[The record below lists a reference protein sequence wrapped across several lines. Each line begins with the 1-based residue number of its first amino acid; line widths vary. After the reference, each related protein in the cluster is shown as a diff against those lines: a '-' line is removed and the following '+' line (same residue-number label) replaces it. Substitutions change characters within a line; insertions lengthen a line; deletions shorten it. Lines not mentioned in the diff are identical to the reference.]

1 MVQVPVKQY
10 NKIIVYVLEGNLNVH
25 GLKDALSGGNA
36 YVLSADETMAFSAG
50 NDSAQ
55 FMVMLSSSLN
65 EPIAWRGPIVMNTQK
80 ELNDAFEELYQGT
93 FLKDKPV

>member
-1 MVQVPVKQY
+1 MYLRVT
-10 NKIIVYVLEGNLNVH
+10 NVH

-55 FMVMLSSSLN
+55 FMVMLSNSLN
-65 EPIAWRGPIVMNTQK
+65 EPIVMAYIVMNTQK
-80 ELNDAFEELYQGT
+80 D
-93 FLKDKPV
+93 